1 MSETE
6 EVILSEI
13 SSALVRK
20 WEERQGDLTQA
31 PTDAEH
37 FFDELEE
44 KAESIAPEFA
54 YLINYYAVRL
64 YGTLP
69 IQNNPFLEI

>member
-1 MSETE
+1 MRDTE
-6 EVILSEI
+6 ELILSEI
-13 SSALVRK
+13 SSALTRM
-20 WEERQGDLTQA
+20 WEERQGDLTQD
-31 PTDAEH
+31 PIDAEH

-44 KAESIAPEFA
+44 KAENVAPVFA